1 MAKTAKATPS
11 TKVFGGNAVT
21 AGNYFISRAIVTVE
35 TLKIAGQADTEY
47 DCLQVV
53 LKRDNNGTPDAVECE
68 ATLSLNGCWRPRRGA
83 DDKRYQAR
91 GSFFTTLLAACQG
104 KSFDQTRDHI
114 NATMSNRRISVN
126 YDEYPSQHG
135 GYGHV
140 PIVEF
145 LN

>member
-1 MAKTAKATPS
+1 MAKTEKNGAC
-11 TKVFGGNAVT
+11 TKTFGGNAVT
-21 AGNYFISRAIVTVE
+21 AGNYFIARAIITEE
-35 TLKIAGQADTEY
+35 TLRIAGQADTKY
-47 DCLQVV
+47 DCLQVI
-53 LKRDNNGTPDAVECE
+53 LKRDNNGVPDAVECE

-83 DDKRYQAR
+83 DDKRYQAS

-114 NATMSNRRISVN
+114 NTTMSNRRISVN